1 MGIKVTEAGREPNGY
16 HQILNASIVTA
27 LTCPGNGRIVSIQA
41 DGGGVR
47 YRPDGVNPT
56 NTVGVLLV
64 DKEIHTL
71 IMGGFGKIQDIKI
84 IEQTPLAG
92 AKVSIV
98 TYK

>member
-1 MGIKVTEAGREPNGY
+1 MIKVTEAGRVPNGY
-16 HQILNASIVTA
+16 HQIANSSIVA
-27 LTCPGNGRIVSIQA
+27 AYTCPGNGRIVSIQA

-47 YRPDGVNPT
+47 YRPDGVAPT
-56 NTVGVLLV
+56 NTVGVLLA

-71 IMGGFGKIQDIKI
+71 ILGEKGKLQDIKI

-92 AKVSIV
+92 AKVSVV

>member
-1 MGIKVTEAGREPNGY
+1 MIKVTEVGRVPKDY
-16 HQILNASIVTA
+16 IQIANADIVA
-27 LTCPGNGRIVSIQA
+27 AKVCPGNGRIVTIQA

-47 YRPDGVNPT
+47 YRPDGVAPT
-56 NTVGVLLV
+56 NTVGVLLA

-71 IMGGFGKIQDIKI
+71 IIGENGKMQDIQI

-92 AKVSIV
+92 AKVNIV

>member
-1 MGIKVTEAGREPNGY
+1 MIKEIEVGRVPNGY
-16 HQILNASIVTA
+16 HQIPNASIVA
-27 LTCPGNGRIVSIQA
+27 AYTCPGNGRIVTIQA

-47 YRPDGVNPT
+47 YRPDGVAPT
-56 NTVGVLLV
+56 NTVGVLLL

-71 IMGGFGKIQDIKI
+71 IMGEKGKIQDIKI

-92 AKVSIV
+92 AKVNIV